1 MILPEEVVYKVSG
14 VAFATTL
21 QAQESEVPKETTAKK
36 RKKNSSGKDPDMRE
50 LTVSQESDFS
60 EPLPSPFEDFVINRP
75 ESTASDASA
84 VDTPLWEN
92 EPEPAEEGNM
102 TQEDV
107 PEESVRTR
115 KKTKA
120 SAAAVEAETVQVEQ
134 SIKEQEQQPKKVYKN
149 SANESSEQK
158 GKRAAETRMPSCA
171 PRPRNWSRPCR
182 ISGFAFM

>member
-1 MILPEEVVYKVSG
+1 
-14 VAFATTL
+14 
-21 QAQESEVPKETTAKK
+21 
-36 RKKNSSGKDPDMRE
+36 MRE

-134 SIKEQEQQPKKVYKN
+134 SIKEQEQQPKKVYKIPPMN
-149 SANESSEQK
+149 LLTKRGK
-158 GKRAAETRMPSCA
+158 GRRRLGCPVARHGPETGADPAEFRGSRSCNKCKLRTVCDA
-171 PRPRNWSRPCR
+171 V
-182 ISGFAFM
+182 

>member
-1 MILPEEVVYKVSG
+1 
-14 VAFATTL
+14 
-21 QAQESEVPKETTAKK
+21 
-36 RKKNSSGKDPDMRE
+36 MRE

-134 SIKEQEQQPKKVYKN
+134 SIKEQEQQPKKVYKIPPMN
-149 SANESSEQK
+149 LLTK

-171 PRPRNWSRPCR
+171 PRQKLKQTLQNFGVRVHVTNASCDRL
-182 ISGFAFM
+182 

>member
-1 MILPEEVVYKVSG
+1 
-14 VAFATTL
+14 
-21 QAQESEVPKETTAKK
+21 TTAKK

-107 PEESVRTR
+107 PE
-115 KKTKA
+115 
-120 SAAAVEAETVQVEQ
+120 
-134 SIKEQEQQPKKVYKN
+134 
-149 SANESSEQK
+149 
-158 GKRAAETRMPSCA
+158 
-171 PRPRNWSRPCR
+171 
-182 ISGFAFM
+182 